1 MYVNRRITRGFH
13 KLEEMYGLIAL
24 AGPRQVG
31 KTTFLRYEMQD
42 QEHSYVL
49 LDDPLARSLFEK
61 DPKGF
66 ERQFIEGHQLTV
78 LDEVQYSMETGQFL
92 KYLVDTGNRLWVS
105 SSSAIL
111 LRADV
116 LSFLVG
122 RVGLV
127 RLLPFN
133 IEEFMEATGLKS
145 WTPGILRSYVTE
157 HMVYGGF
164 PAVVLNKDPMLKQR
178 LLIDILESIIL
189 RDAVRA
195 FGLKNVRGVGDLTLY
210 LSQTIGSPMNL
221 SAVSNSL
228 GINQITLNGY
238 LDALEM
244 SYVIARVRPFFT
256 NKVKEIVK
264 QPKVYFVDTGIR
276 NAASGSFPSVPEGP
290 LFENYVFSELL
301 KMGHSPKYWR
311 TKVGAEVDFVLDR
324 PEGPIPVEVKLRTRP
339 GRISRSLRSFIR
351 TSRPQEAYIVGH
363 EVETGTSTLEGCRV
377 TYCDIMG
384 LWDSLAGEE
393 LPLVRHP
400 LI

>member
-1 MYVNRRITRGFH
+1 MYVNRRIVKGFH
-13 KLEEMYGLIAL
+13 ELEDLYGLIAL

-31 KTTFLRYEMQD
+31 KTTFLQHEMQK

-66 ERQFIEGHQLTV
+66 ERQYVEGRQLTV
-78 LDEVQYSMETGQFL
+78 LDEVQYSMKTGQFL
-92 KYLVDTGNRLWVS
+92 KYLVDTGNRLWIS

-133 IEEFMEATGLKS
+133 IEEFLEAKGLKT
-145 WTPGILRSYVTE
+145 WTPEILRSNVTE
-157 HMVYGGF
+157 HMMYGGF
-164 PAVVLNKDPMLKQR
+164 PAAVLNKDPMLKQR

-195 FGLKNVRGVGDLTLY
+195 FGLNNIKGVGDLVLY
-210 LSQTIGSPMNL
+210 LSQTISSPMNL

-256 NKVKEIVK
+256 NKVKEIVR

-276 NAASGSFPSVPEGP
+276 NAASGRFPPIPEGP
-290 LFENYVFSELL
+290 LFENYVFAELM

-311 TKVGAEVDFVLDR
+311 TKVGAEVDFVLDE
-324 PEGPIPVEVKLRTRP
+324 PEAPIPVEVKLRPRT

-351 TSRPQEAYIVGH
+351 TYEPEEAYIVGH
-363 EVETGTSTLEGCRV
+363 EVEAGNTILEGCKV
-377 TYCDIMG
+377 TYCDITG
-384 LWDSLAGEE
+384 LWDSLAREE